1 MPDLDSGNTSGQSD
15 RVQEILEE
23 ITKLMASTELE
34 FEVKGC
40 PPNLARIAVS
50 RAQNFAQYRVG
61 AISNPTLRAEAF
73 LDTLKAELAEQED
86 WIQRQQAFLARQG
99 ENGNETE

>member
-1 MPDLDSGNTSGQSD
+1 MQDLDSSNTLGQSD

-61 AISNPTLRAEAF
+61 AISDPTLRAEAF
-73 LDTLKAELAEQED
+73 LDTLRAELAEQDD
-86 WIQRQQAFLARQG
+86 WIQRQQAFLAKQDEKG
-99 ENGNETE
+99 GD

>member
-1 MPDLDSGNTSGQSD
+1 MQDPDSSNISGQSD

-34 FEVKGC
+34 FEVKGYA
-40 PPNLARIAVS
+40 PNLARIAVS

-61 AISNPTLRAEAF
+61 AISDPTLRAEAF
-73 LDTLKAELAEQED
+73 LDTLRAELTEQDD
-86 WIQRQQAFLARQG
+86 WIQRQQAFLTRVD
-99 ENGNETE
+99 